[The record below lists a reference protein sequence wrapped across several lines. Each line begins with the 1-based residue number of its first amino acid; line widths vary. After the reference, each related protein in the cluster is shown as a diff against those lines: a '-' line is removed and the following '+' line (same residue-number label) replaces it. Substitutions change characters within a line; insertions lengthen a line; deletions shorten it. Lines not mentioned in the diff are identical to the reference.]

1 MVIVLTRNWWA
12 LAIRGLLAIV
22 FGILAF
28 ALPSATLAALVLLFG
43 AYAIADGV
51 FAIIAAV
58 KASGGARRWWWL
70 VLEGILSIGVGVLT
84 FVMPEITALFLL
96 YLIAF
101 WAILTGV
108 FEIAIAIRLRK
119 EITGEWLMALGGI
132 ASVLFGALL
141 VLFPGAGA
149 LAVIWWIG
157 AYAIVFGALLLAL
170 AFKLRNWE
178 RAFTHG
184 VPHAA

>member
-1 MVIVLTRNWWA
+1 MVVVLTRNWWA
-12 LAIRGLLAIV
+12 LAIRALFAVI

-28 ALPSATLAALVLLFG
+28 AMPRVTLAALVLLFG

-58 KASGGARRWWWL
+58 KAAGGARRWWWL
-70 VLEGILSIGVGVLT
+70 VLEGILSIAVGVLT
-84 FVMPEITALFLL
+84 FVMPGITALFLL

-101 WAILTGV
+101 WAILTGA
-108 FEIAIAIRLRK
+108 FEIGIAIRLRK
-119 EITGEWLMALGGI
+119 EITGEWLMALCGI
-132 ASVLFGALL
+132 ASVLFGVLL
-141 VLFPGAGA
+141 VFFPGAGA

-184 VPHAA
+184 IPRIA